1 MRRKSNAYTHGNGNR
16 NGYGH
21 THDNSHANAYGYSNT
36 DAWTEAYPNTKASPD
51 AAASAVTLADRSY

>member
-16 NGYGH
+16 NGYSH
-21 THDNSHANAYGYSNT
+21 TNGNSYTHSYG
-36 DAWTEAYPNTKASPD
+36 DACAAEAYPNTKASPD